1 MEPIGEFRC
10 FVVALSPVSP
20 CPAVWFVNLG
30 VFWSTGLCT
39 LELARLCWAGFTQ
52 EMSGEAARCVGFS
65 GEMDELHCAVI
76 GNCSSDIPIS
86 LSTCLARGQ
95 NQFGTRRGWVVFC
108 VLIHHTGT
116 RLSQEHKTLPKAD
129 TPVLLPRPLG
139 LSPPWAPSSICPLV
153 QGGLSV
159 AVCS

>member
-1 MEPIGEFRC
+1 M
-10 FVVALSPVSP
+10 
-20 CPAVWFVNLG
+20 NLG
-30 VFWSTGLCT
+30 VSWEHRAAPWGWPGFSQ
-39 LELARLCWAGFTQ
+39 ELSA
-52 EMSGEAARCVGFS
+52 EAAQSVGFS
-65 GEMDELHCAVI
+65 GEVDELHCAVI
-76 GNCSSDIPIS
+76 GNHSSDNPIS

-116 RLSQEHKTLPKAD
+116 GLSQEHKTLPKAD

-139 LSPPWAPSSICPLV
+139 LSSPWAPSSICPLV